1 MNFPEFSL
9 HSPGP
14 KEMEQQVMN
23 SYTQP
28 TAPPAGTGS
37 TEKTEDF
44 GSNKYLSVNISFSV
58 VFGCFFFFP

>member
-14 KEMEQQVMN
+14 KEMEQQVLN

-44 GSNKYLSVNISFSV
+44 GPK
-58 VFGCFFFFP
+58 